1 MTDTFEDRLLD
12 VLLDEVREP
21 SIPPFE
27 NPHPASKSSRRWV
40 TAVAGIAASIAVVAG
55 VVVVLNRPDEVRVE
69 TADAPSTTAASTNT
83 YLTFGDPIGTVY
95 RTAPA
100 VDARAAFS
108 YRPKGD
114 PGWTIQIDSG
124 MRGPMAD
131 GLPVV
136 ATIDGRVLRTLTID
150 QSGGKPFGIYFWSE
164 SDGSTWAISARNPAV
179 GGIVDAAG
187 DAQRFALIEAFLR
200 QLTYV
205 DGAFRAGS
213 EYESFVPPDR
223 APVRWTISDD
233 RRGLSSLV
241 DSDTDIAALAGEATT
256 VRGHAAVF
264 DGRSTTWRESDD
276 EVLTMWVQRVD
287 PRFDDGSST
296 TTLDEIVAM
305 AEALTPSNREVYDA
319 LPLLRGAKDERVVVM
334 PPPGAESA
342 MFVTQELTETGTGGG
357 MAGPVGS
364 EGVALDVDDGV
375 VGFRVWVQGAGE
387 VISGDVPACAQTVM
401 VPPPGEPAATVVL
414 DPTCTG

>member
-21 SIPPFE
+21 SISPFE
-27 NPHPASKSSRRWV
+27 YPSSAPKPSRRWM
-40 TAVAGIAASIAVVAG
+40 TAVVGIAASIAVVAA
-55 VVVVLNRPDEVRVE
+55 VAVVLNRPDEVPLQ
-69 TADAPSTTAASTNT
+69 TADAPSTTAASTDT

-95 RTAPA
+95 RTA
-100 VDARAAFS
+100 DASDTRAAYS

-114 PGWTIQIDSG
+114 PGWTIQVDAGVS
-124 MRGPMAD
+124 GPMAD
-131 GLPVV
+131 QLPVV
-136 ATIDGRVLRTLTID
+136 ATTDGRVLRSLTID
-150 QSGGKPFGIYFWSE
+150 QSGGKPFGVYFWSE
-164 SDGSTWAISARNPAV
+164 SDGSTWAISAWNPAI
-179 GGIVDAAG
+179 GDIADAAG

-200 QLTYV
+200 QLIYV
-205 DGAFRAGS
+205 DGAFHAGTD
-213 EYESFVPPDR
+213 YESFMPLDR
-223 APVRWTISDD
+223 APARWTISDD
-233 RRGLSSLV
+233 RRGLSSLA
-241 DSDTDIAALAGEATT
+241 DFDTDIAALAGEAAT

-264 DGRSTTWRESDD
+264 DGRSITWRESDD
-276 EVLTMWVQRVD
+276 EVLTMWVQRAN

-305 AEALTPSNREVYDA
+305 TDALTPSNREVYDA

-334 PPPGAESA
+334 PPPGAGSA
-342 MFVTQELTETGTGGG
+342 MFVTRSITSTGIGGG

-364 EGVALDVDDGV
+364 EGVALDIDDGV
-375 VGFRVWVQGAGE
+375 VGFRVWVRGAGE

-414 DPTCTG
+414 DSTCTG